1 MNSNIT
7 TFWHQSHTLIIFF
20 AICLSVIIAV
30 IVFRYGLNKT
40 IKIFRQEKSE
50 KFIFLHKNWQ
60 KSLVVALILFL
71 LYFVET
77 VFLMPKEYSGYY
89 YHLLSLLIITYLT
102 WLIVQ
107 ILYSLR
113 DRIVKRTDTD
123 LTKDMNLRAAF
134 TKLNILLKIAVFAV
148 VIIGISLALMT
159 FPRIHQIGISILASA
174 GIAGV
179 IIGFAAQKSLGNLL
193 AGIQIALTQPIRID
207 DVVMIEGEF
216 GNIEEISLTYVVIR
230 IWDKRRLVVPI
241 TYFIEKIFQNW
252 TRSSFELIGAVVL
265 EVDYATPLNEMRSAL
280 DGILGNTNMWDG
292 KTKSLSVTDA
302 KSQTLQLR
310 ILVSAKDSAT
320 LWDLRCYVREQLIE
334 FLQNNYPHC
343 LPKIRL
349 EVGNK

>member
-1 MNSNIT
+1 MNFNIT

-20 AICLSVIIAV
+20 AICIGVIITVVA
-30 IVFRYGLNKT
+30 IRYGLKKI
-40 IKIFRQEKSE
+40 IKIFRQEKCK
-50 KFIFLHKNWQ
+50 KFILLRKNWQ
-60 KSLVVALILFL
+60 KSLLVALILFL

-77 VFLMPKEYSGYY
+77 LFLMPKEYSGYY

-102 WLIVQ
+102 WLTVQ

-113 DRIVKRTDTD
+113 DRIARRTDKD
-123 LTKDMNLRAAF
+123 LAKEMNLRAIR

-159 FPRIHQIGISILASA
+159 FPKIHQIGISILASA

-207 DVVMIEGEF
+207 DVVMIEGEL
-216 GNIEEISLTYVVIR
+216 GNVEEISLTYVVIR
-230 IWDKRRLVVPI
+230 VWDKRRLVVPI

-252 TRSSFELIGAVVL
+252 THSSFELIGTVIL
-265 EVDYATPLNEMRSAL
+265 EVDYATPLNEMRIAL
-280 DGILGNTNMWDG
+280 DGILSNTNMWDG
-292 KTKSLSVTDA
+292 KTKSLAVTDA
-302 KSQTLQLR
+302 KSQTMQLR
-310 ILVSAKDSAT
+310 ILVSAKDSST

-334 FLQNNYPHC
+334 FLQKNYPQC

-349 EVGNK
+349 DIGNK